1 MDDTRFNPR
10 ATRLVLF
17 SKDWRA
23 KEISQMTFLPTPIL
37 HKSSSRV
44 DRHGG
49 ALRPWND
56 IQLSAQAASLTLSC
70 ISKKKV
76 LADTL
81 GP

>member
-1 MDDTRFNPR
+1 
-10 ATRLVLF
+10 
-17 SKDWRA
+17 
-23 KEISQMTFLPTPIL
+23 MTFLPTPIL